1 MSTVD
6 AVAGRVRRAR
16 RSGNGVKDSRWFAW
30 AGRIG
35 HVAKAVSYAAIAVLA
50 LQVAFGDR
58 AEPEDRQG
66 VLRELTT
73 QSFGQT
79 VLWVLAVGFGAY
91 ALWQFVRAFLDRS
104 RDGRDAEGL
113 AKRAHHLGVG
123 VIYTASTIAAVSLAR
138 GDSAGGGG
146 GAGAGGG
153 DERAETAKVLEWPGG
168 RWIVAAVALGLIGYG
183 VYNVVKARTQ
193 KFRKDLDESG
203 MSRTVRTWTTRSGV
217 VGHAARGVVFAL
229 VGFFLAKAAWE
240 YDPDEAVGI
249 DGALARL
256 AHRGY
261 GTWLLSAVAIGLL
274 AYAVFCLVQAR
285 YRRV

>member
-1 MSTVD
+1 
-6 AVAGRVRRAR
+6 
-16 RSGNGVKDSRWFAW
+16 VKDSRWVAW

-35 HVAKAVSYAAIAVLA
+35 HIAKAVSYAAIAVLA

-66 VLRELTT
+66 VLRELST
-73 QSFGQT
+73 QTFGKT

-104 RDGRDAEGL
+104 RDGSDTEGL

-123 VIYTASTIAAVSLAR
+123 VIYVASTIAAVSLAR
-138 GDSAGGGG
+138 GSSGSSGGGA

-153 DERAETAKVLEWPGG
+153 DEKAETATVLEWPGG

-183 VYNVVKARTQ
+183 VYNVVKAKTQ

-203 MSRTVRTWTTRSGV
+203 MSPAARTWTTRSGV

-256 AHRGY
+256 AHQTY
-261 GTWLLSAVAIGLL
+261 GTWLLTAVALGLL

>member
-1 MSTVD
+1 
-6 AVAGRVRRAR
+6 
-16 RSGNGVKDSRWFAW
+16 VKDSAWFAW

-35 HVAKAVSYAAIAVLA
+35 HIAKAVSYAAIAVLA

-58 AEPEDRQG
+58 AEPQDREG
-66 VLRELTT
+66 VLRELAG
-73 QSFGQT
+73 QPFGGT

-104 RDGRDAEGL
+104 RDGSDAEGL

-123 VIYTASTIAAVSLAR
+123 VIYVASTVAAVSLAR
-138 GDSAGGGG
+138 GSGSGGTGSN
-146 GAGAGGG
+146 
-153 DERAETAKVLEWPGG
+153 EKAETATVLEWPAG
-168 RWIVAAVALGLIGYG
+168 RWIVGAVALGLLVYG
-183 VYNVVKARTQ
+183 AYNLVKAKNQ

-203 MSRTVRTWTTRSGV
+203 MSPTVRTWTTRSGSI
-217 VGHAARGVVFAL
+217 GHAARGVVFAL

-256 AHRGY
+256 AHRSY
-261 GTWLLSAVAIGLL
+261 GTWLLAAVALGLL